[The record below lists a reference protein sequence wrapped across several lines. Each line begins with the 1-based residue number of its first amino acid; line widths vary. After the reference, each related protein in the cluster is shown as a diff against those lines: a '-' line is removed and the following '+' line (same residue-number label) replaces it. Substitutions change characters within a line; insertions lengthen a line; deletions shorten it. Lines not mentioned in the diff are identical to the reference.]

1 MNMTWDGAPPPDHVV
16 RGKMAVL
23 RVLWRG
29 IGIMLIIFVGLALLL
44 PVRLIERPFFGLAR
58 PWTPWITQ
66 VVCRLSL
73 FWLGLSYVRTGKPMK
88 GRGAIV
94 ANHSSWLDIFVL
106 NAADRIYF
114 VSKSEVAGWPGIGTL
129 ARATGT
135 LFIAR
140 DPRAARIQ
148 TELFQER
155 LLAGQRLLFFPEGT
169 STDGLRVLPFKTTL
183 FASLFASFF
192 AEDLHPHLYVQPVT
206 VVYHAPQGRD
216 LRTYGWW
223 GDMGFGTHLLAT
235 LALPRQGRVEV
246 IYHPPLAV
254 SDFADR
260 KALAAAAE
268 IAVLNSHEPA
278 TSQRKVN
285 DGA

>member
-1 MNMTWDGAPPPDHVV
+1 MNMTWDGAPPPDHVA
-16 RGKMAVL
+16 RGPVATL
-23 RVLWRG
+23 RIIWRG
-29 IGIMLIIFVGLALLL
+29 GGILSIILVGLALLFPL
-44 PVRLIERPFFGLAR
+44 RLIERPLFGLKR
-58 PWTPWITQ
+58 PWTAWITQ
-66 VVCRLSL
+66 VVCRLAL

-88 GRGAIV
+88 GQGSIV

-114 VSKSEVAGWPGIGTL
+114 VSKSEVAAWPGIGTL

-140 DPRAARIQ
+140 DPRAAKAQ

-169 STDGLRVLPFKTTL
+169 STDGLRVLPFKST
-183 FASLFASFF
+183 LFASFF
-192 AEDLHPHLYVQPVT
+192 TEELRPHLSVQPVT
-206 VVYHAPQGRD
+206 VVYHAPRGRD
-216 LRTYGWW
+216 ARTYGWW
-223 GDMGFGTHLLAT
+223 GDMEFGTHLLAT
-235 LALPRQGRVEV
+235 LALRRQGRVEV
-246 IYHPPLAV
+246 KYHAPLQV

-268 IAVLNSHEPA
+268 TAVRDNHGFAAGTKL
-278 TSQRKVN
+278 VN
-285 DGA
+285 EKSDI

>member
-1 MNMTWDGAPPPDHVV
+1 MTPTWDGAPPPDHVEYGPLALM
-16 RGKMAVL
+16 RMA
-23 RVLWRG
+23 WRG
-29 IGIMLIIFVGLALLL
+29 AGILVIVVLGLVLLL
-44 PVRLIERPFFGLAR
+44 GLRLVERPLFGLAR

-73 FWLGLSYVRTGKPMK
+73 FWLGLSYDRTGTPMQ
-88 GRGAIV
+88 GQGAIV

-106 NAADRIYF
+106 NAADRLYF
-114 VSKSEVAGWPGIGTL
+114 VSKSEVAAWPGIGML

-140 DPRAARIQ
+140 DRRAAKEQIA
-148 TELFQER
+148 LFEER

-183 FASLFASFF
+183 FAPFF
-192 AEDLHPHLYVQPVT
+192 VPELRPHMSVQPVT
-206 VVYHAPQGRD
+206 VIYHAPDGRD
-216 LRTYGWW
+216 TRTYGWW
-223 GDMGFGTHLLAT
+223 GDMDFGTHLLAT

-246 IYHPPLAV
+246 IYHPSLTVQAYP
-254 SDFADR
+254 DR

-268 IAVLNSHEPA
+268 ALVRGGHGLAKSEESVDARAGN
-278 TSQRKVN
+278 
-285 DGA
+285 

>member
-1 MNMTWDGAPPPDHVV
+1 MSMTWDGAPPPDHVSW
-16 RGKMAVL
+16 GPLAVL
-23 RVLWRG
+23 RIIWRG
-29 IGIMLIIFVGLALLL
+29 LGIVLIILVGLALLYSL
-44 PVRLIERPFFGLAR
+44 RLIERSIFGLAR

-73 FWLGLSYVRTGKPMK
+73 LWMGLTYARTGTPMT
-88 GRGAIV
+88 GQGAVV

-106 NAADRIYF
+106 NAADRVFF
-114 VSKSEVAGWPGIGTL
+114 VSKSEVAGWPGIGAL
-129 ARATGT
+129 ARAAGT

-140 DPRAARIQ
+140 DRRAAKMQ

-183 FASLFASFF
+183 FASFF
-192 AEDLHPHLYVQPVT
+192 ADGLREHLSVQPVT
-206 VVYHAPQGRD
+206 VVYHAPAGRD
-216 LRTYGWW
+216 ARTYGWW
-223 GDMGFGTHLLAT
+223 GDMEFGAHLLAT

-246 IYHPPLAV
+246 KYHAPLPV
-254 SDFADR
+254 SDYANR

-268 IAVLNSHEPA
+268 LAVRGEHALAAHKQGIN
-278 TSQRKVN
+278 T
-285 DGA
+285 GAKS

>member
-16 RGKMAVL
+16 RGPAAVL
-23 RVLWRG
+23 RILWRG
-29 IGIMLIIFVGLALLL
+29 SGILLIIFLGLVPLLSL
-44 PVRLIERPFFGLAR
+44 RLIERPFFGLAR

-88 GRGAIV
+88 DRGAIV

-114 VSKSEVAGWPGIGTL
+114 VSKSEVAKWPGIGTL

-135 LFIAR
+135 VFIAR
-140 DPRAARIQ
+140 DRQAAKAQ

-169 STDGLRVLPFKTTL
+169 STDGQCVLPFKTTL
-183 FASLFASFF
+183 FASFF
-192 AEDLHPHLYVQPVT
+192 VEELRPHLSVQPVT
-206 VVYHAPQGRD
+206 VVYHAPTGRD
-216 LRTYGWW
+216 VRTYGWW
-223 GDMGFGTHLLAT
+223 GEMAFGTHLLAT

-246 IYHPPLAV
+246 MYHPPLPV
-254 SDFADR
+254 SAFADR
-260 KALAAAAE
+260 KALAAVAE
-268 IAVLNSHEPA
+268 ATVRGSHGFA
-278 TSQRKVN
+278 TGDQVVN
-285 DGA
+285 GGGQI

>member
-1 MNMTWDGAPPPDHVV
+1 MSITWDGAPPPAHIKL
-16 RGKMAVL
+16 GPLAVL
-23 RVLWRG
+23 RVVWRG
-29 IGIMLIIFVGLALLL
+29 LGILLIILAGLAILL
-44 PVRLIERPFFGLAR
+44 PLRLIERPLFGLHR

-73 FWLGLSYVRTGKPMK
+73 FWLGLAYRRSGKPMK
-88 GRGAIV
+88 GQGAIV

-140 DPRAARIQ
+140 DRREAKAQ

-169 STDGLRVLPFKTTL
+169 STDGQRVLPFKTTL
-183 FASLFASFF
+183 FASFF
-192 AEDLHPHLYVQPVT
+192 ADDLRPRVAVQPVT
-206 VVYHAPQGRD
+206 VVYHAPRGRD
-216 LRTYGWW
+216 ARTYGWW
-223 GDMGFGTHLLAT
+223 GDMEFGTHLLAT
-235 LALPRQGRVEV
+235 LALPRHGHVEV
-246 IYHPPLAV
+246 IYHPAIAV
-254 SDFADR
+254 SDVADR

-268 IAVLNSHEPA
+268 AVVRDSHRLASDEQGV
-278 TSQRKVN
+278 TESTVT
-285 DGA
+285 